1 MPRRGQEHEHD
12 ARRPSISLVA
22 ARCGR
27 RAARIGCGGQG
38 ADGRAQYSASYSLQ
52 NLGSIPGLPTPYGGL
67 RFVDANTILI
77 GGAANSA
84 PGRLYTIDVT
94 RDAGGHIT
102 GFVGTA
108 VVYGNVGE
116 NNDGGVT
123 FGPGGVLF
131 TTRYNQNEMGQ
142 TKPGSLDE
150 DKVTLLTPLALVANT
165 TPQPQLERRTV
176 RGPQRV
182 LLARS
187 CAESGTALRLAR
199 RARAVRLHRARTAR
213 HAGGGTAPSWTLDE
227 QAKHVGA
234 RSALRPWAISSRWRP
249 SSLAVRSMSTHGSTS
264 PPAPSSRRTSSAR
277 PRALRRPSP

>member
-1 MPRRGQEHEHD
+1 MTHAVRRFLSWPLAAAVALLASGAV
-12 ARRPSISLVA
+12 ARAQTVVP
-22 ARCGR
+22 
-27 RAARIGCGGQG
+27 
-38 ADGRAQYSASYSLQ
+38 QYSASYSLQ
-52 NLGSIPGLPTPYGGL
+52 ILGSIPGLPTPYGGL

-131 TTRYNQNEMGQ
+131 TTPYNQNEMGQ

-150 DKVTLLTPLALVANT
+150 DKVTLLTPLGIA
-165 TPQPQLERRTV
+165 
-176 RGPQRV
+176 G
-182 LLARS
+182 

-213 HAGGGTAPSWTLDE
+213 QTGGGAARAGRAG
-227 QAKHVGA
+227 QACWRTTSVPAMGYFVAVATFFARGPVHVH
-234 RSALRPWAISSRWRP
+234 PWIDQPAGPFFTTNVICASSRIATP
-249 SSLAVRSMSTHGSTS
+249 FSLNA
-264 PPAPSSRRTSSAR
+264 
-277 PRALRRPSP
+277 